1 MAKISDDDINQLR
14 ETADIVELASAYTH
28 LKQSG
33 RGTFK
38 GLCPFHSE
46 KTPSFTVNRE
56 RGLYFCFGCGEG
68 GDIYSFVEK
77 IENLSFPDAV
87 EWLARRYNYVLRY
100 EEARPGQAR
109 AQGLKL
115 RLKAANAE
123 AARFFHR
130 ALMAQPEAAEARRY
144 LEARGFTKEVAERW
158 LLGYAPGRDAL
169 TKHLLGLGFGEQE
182 LIEADLARRSERGP
196 GLYDT
201 FRRRIVFPTWDRNGD
216 VVGFG
221 ARALGDQQPKYLNS
235 AETQVFHKSRVL
247 YGLDRAKSSI
257 ARGNPAVVVEGYTDV
272 IALHEA
278 GITEAV
284 ATNGVALGESHLEL
298 LKRYTDRVVL
308 MFDADDAGTR
318 ATERGFGLH
327 HRIGLEVMVALLP
340 AGRDPADVVTED
352 GPEAIRKVIEAAVPL
367 TEFKLEQVLAALP
380 LDTPEARAK
389 AARVAAE
396 LLAGIP
402 DELARRGYVFSAAE
416 RIGVDAD
423 DMHRVLGEL
432 LSGTTDPGPGGAGRA
447 RDRRFPGHVKVE
459 REALRLLLTRPAL
472 AAELGGAELIDDDF
486 TSATRQELFRAAR
499 AQAAAGAPDAG
510 LAQRLSPEARALFS
524 ELTIGEDAPLED
536 DDARQA
542 AREVFTRLQVFRV
555 EREIKRRR
563 DVLQKINPQEDPA
576 KHDELFTELVRL
588 EARRRDLQAAMRPV
602 P

>member
-1 MAKISDDDINQLR
+1 MAKISEEDINQLR

-28 LKQSG
+28 LKASG

-46 KTPSFTVNRE
+46 KTPSFTVNRD

-77 IENLSFPDAV
+77 IENLDFPDAV
-87 EWLARRYNYVLRY
+87 EWLARRYNFVLRY
-100 EEARPGQAR
+100 EEARPGEVR
-109 AQGLKL
+109 AQGIKL

-123 AARFFHR
+123 AARFFHQ
-130 ALMAQPEAAEARRY
+130 ALMTHPEAAAARSY
-144 LEARGFTKEVAERW
+144 LKGRGFTQEVAERW
-158 LLGYAPGRDAL
+158 QLGYAPGRDAL
-169 TKHLLGLGFGEQE
+169 ARHLLAKGFSEQE

-201 FRRRIVFPTWDRNGD
+201 FRQRIVFPTWDRNGD

-235 AETQVFHKSRVL
+235 SETPVFHKSRVM

-257 ARGNPAVVVEGYTDV
+257 ARGNPAIVVEGYTDV

-284 ATNGVALGESHLEL
+284 ATNGVALADSHFEL

-308 MFDADDAGTR
+308 MFDADSAG
-318 ATERGFGLH
+318 AKAAERGFGPH
-327 HRIGLEVMVALLP
+327 QRIGLEVLVALLP
-340 AGRDPADVVTED
+340 AGRDPADVVAED
-352 GPEAIRKVIEAAVPL
+352 GPEAVRKVIDAAVPL
-367 TEFKLEQVLAALP
+367 TEFKLDQVLSTLP

-389 AARVAAE
+389 AARSAAE
-396 LLAGIP
+396 LLARVP
-402 DELARRGYVFSAAE
+402 DEIARRGYVFKAAE

-423 DMHRVLGEL
+423 AIHRALGEVR
-432 LSGTTDPGPGGAGRA
+432 SGAGDVGPGGADRA

-459 REALRLLLTRPAL
+459 REALRLLLTRTAL
-472 AAELGGAELIDDDF
+472 AAELGGMELIDQDF
-486 TSATRQELFRAAR
+486 TSAARQELFRAAR
-499 AQAAAGAPDAG
+499 AALGGSGAGAG
-510 LAQRLSPEARALFS
+510 LAQKLSPEARALFS
-524 ELTIGEDAPLED
+524 ELTIEEGPPLDDGE
-536 DDARQA
+536 ARTA
-542 AREVFTRLQVFRV
+542 AREVFARLQVFRI

-563 DVLQKINPQEDPA
+563 DVLQKINPQEDPVR
-576 KHDELFTELVRL
+576 HDELFTELVQL
-588 EARRRDLQAAMRPV
+588 EAKRRDLQAATETSP
-602 P
+602 